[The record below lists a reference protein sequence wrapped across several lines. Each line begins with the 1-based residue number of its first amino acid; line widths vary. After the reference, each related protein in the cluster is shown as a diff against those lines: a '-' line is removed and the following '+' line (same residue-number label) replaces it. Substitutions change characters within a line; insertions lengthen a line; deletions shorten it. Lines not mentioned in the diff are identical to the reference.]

1 VVADDIEAPF
11 TIATGSTLFALL
23 FLVLLLLRASAC
35 ACGGVSK
42 RERNGY
48 YYYRDIKR
56 DTTHKNQVQSLG
68 YQKRGKKKKK
78 KKTKTTTLTKGPHYC
93 GVSKMHKRE

>member
-1 VVADDIEAPF
+1 MADDIEAPF

-23 FLVLLLLRASAC
+23 FLVLLLLLLLRARRASAC

-48 YYYRDIKR
+48 YYSRDIKR
-56 DTTHKNQVQSLG
+56 DTSHKNQVQSLG
-68 YQKRGKKKKK
+68 YHKKEKEEED
-78 KKTKTTTLTKGPHYC
+78 LTKGPHYC
-93 GVSKMHKRE
+93 GVRSKMHTRE

>member
-1 VVADDIEAPF
+1 MADDIEAPF

-23 FLVLLLLRASAC
+23 FLVLLLLLLLLLRASAC

-48 YYYRDIKR
+48 YYSRDIKR
-56 DTTHKNQVQSLG
+56 DTSHKNQVQSLG
-68 YQKRGKKKKK
+68 YHKKEKEEED
-78 KKTKTTTLTKGPHYC
+78 LTKGPHFLLR
-93 GVSKMHKRE
+93 SKE